1 LYYVIVAEIHKRE
14 TPQISHY
21 LKSDGSLTTSTSD
34 AVQVYE
40 SSGQL
45 FAINGTSDG
54 TYFTYV
60 NVETITF
67 APLPPSFLTSTSIAG
82 YFSLGSMLAWEHDL
96 FTNSKADF
104 ALSPE
109 GLVKAIFNGNYPPGV
124 KRIGLVLRHVE
135 KLLPVSSV
143 TGRSS
148 KIGNSVAASST
159 AVSRAS
165 LTTLLTILPF
175 TLTDLPSP
183 TIGLSSITR
192 PIIDPNIS
200 NTKTT
205 ISVKFSTSLLTT
217 QTAPITLPDPSSPS
231 CTALS
236 LPPGDQP
243 PNMIG
248 LASLASPPNVKNLSL
263 LFFFQNL
270 VLLFSLSGAIS
281 CSWLP
286 FLNTNA
292 LLSFSSGP
300 SSTPATMPS
309 A

>member
-82 YFSLGSMLAWEHDL
+82 YFSLGSILSWEHDL
-96 FTNSKADF
+96 FTNSKAYF

-124 KRIGLVLRHVE
+124 KRIGLILRHVDNELQIPSLDGGSSSIE
-135 KLLPVSSV
+135 KSLAV
-143 TGRSS
+143 
-148 KIGNSVAASST
+148 SST
-159 AVSRAS
+159 AVSGAS
-165 LTTLLTILPF
+165 LTTPLIVLPS
-175 TLTDLPSP
+175 TLTDLPSVDDP
-183 TIGLSSITR
+183 SSITP
-192 PIIDPNIS
+192 PIIDLKIS
-200 NTKTT
+200 ATST
-205 ISVKFSTSLLTT
+205 ITSVKFSTSLSTAI
-217 QTAPITLPDPSSPS
+217 TAPPKRPNPSSSS
-231 CTALS
+231 CTPFS
-236 LPPGDQP
+236 LPTGDQT

-248 LASLASPPNVKNLSL
+248 LASLASPSNVKILFIFLFFSKTSS
-263 LFFFQNL
+263 FFFQNL
-270 VLLFSLSGAIS
+270 ELFHAPGFLS
-281 CSWLP
+281 
-286 FLNTNA
+286 
-292 LLSFSSGP
+292 
-300 SSTPATMPS
+300 
-309 A
+309 

>member
-1 LYYVIVAEIHKRE
+1 VAEIHKRE

-67 APLPPSFLTSTSIAG
+67 APLPPSFLMSTSIAG

-135 KLLPVSSV
+135 NLLPVSSV
-143 TGRSS
+143 IGRSS

-183 TIGLSSITR
+183 TI
-192 PIIDPNIS
+192 
-200 NTKTT
+200 
-205 ISVKFSTSLLTT
+205 STSLLTT

-263 LFFFQNL
+263 LFFF
-270 VLLFSLSGAIS
+270 
-281 CSWLP
+281 
-286 FLNTNA
+286 
-292 LLSFSSGP
+292 
-300 SSTPATMPS
+300 
-309 A
+309 